1 MPEMK
6 NRHLL
11 KFPLIL
17 FSLLLLN
24 YPYLAYADYPD
35 GYYDVGSIIDGDTF
49 KLTDGKSV
57 RLIGINTPEL
67 DERCGT
73 EAKQQ
78 LSSLISGKSVYLE
91 KDVSETDQYDRLLRY
106 VYADGIFVNDRLV
119 YNGYAYAVRYPP
131 DTKYSNQLEDS
142 ENSAESSDRGCLWEI
157 NCCIDDDGSHYWF
170 AASCFIA
177 TAAYGSP
184 IDPHVE
190 ILRKFRD
197 KYLVTNKL
205 GRCFVNLYYS
215 YSPKLAKY
223 ISKHGILKEVTR
235 LCLLPIIGL
244 SWVILKLGL
253 TATIVLIVFFSGG
266 LTHILRLRRKK
277 IDLNP
282 DQP

>member
-1 MPEMK
+1 MK

-11 KFPLIL
+11 KFSLIL
-17 FSLLLLN
+17 FSLLLLAH
-24 YPYLAYADYPD
+24 PYLLYADYPD
-35 GYYDVGSIIDGDTF
+35 GYYNVGTIIDGDTF

-57 RLIGINTPEL
+57 RLIGIDTPEI

-78 LSSLISGKSVYLE
+78 LSSLISGKNVYLE

-142 ENSAESSDRGCLWEI
+142 ENSAESSGRGCLWEI
-157 NCCIDDDGSHYWF
+157 DCCIDDDGGHYWA

-184 IDPHVE
+184 IDPHVK

-197 KYLVTNKL
+197 EYLVTNKL
-205 GRCFVNLYYS
+205 GRGFVNLYYS
-215 YSPKLAKY
+215 YSPKLAKL
-223 ISKHGILKEVTR
+223 ISKHEILKAVTR
-235 LCLLPIIGL
+235 ICLWPIVGL
-244 SWVILKLGL
+244 SWVILKIGL
-253 TATIVLIVFFSGG
+253 ETTLIVIMLISGG
-266 LTHILRLRRKK
+266 FIHIVWFKSTKNKK
-277 IDLNP
+277 TDV
-282 DQP
+282 